1 LLISLDLNGVELL
14 GLAESLTEFVLQSLL
29 DLDVLIAFLLE
40 LE

>member
-14 GLAESLTEFVLQSLL
+14 RLAESLTEFVLQSLL